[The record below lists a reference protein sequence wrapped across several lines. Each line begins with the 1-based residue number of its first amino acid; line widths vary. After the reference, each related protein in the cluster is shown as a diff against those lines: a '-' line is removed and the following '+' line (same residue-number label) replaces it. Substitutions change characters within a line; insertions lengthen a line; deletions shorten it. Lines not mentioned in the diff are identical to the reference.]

1 MKRLLSFFI
10 VLSLIGSARPQNPWC
25 FLVLDYLFSF
35 TRKLQFYVE
44 LAVYIYKKVA
54 FIAFEGDHIVIIFII
69 SFAFTHAAEVRS
81 THWHPC
87 SLSLRE

>member
-1 MKRLLSFFI
+1 MQEKLLKFLFLIYDGTDQCPASSIFFKTFEI
-10 VLSLIGSARPQNPWC
+10 I
-25 FLVLDYLFSF
+25 FL
-35 TRKLQFYVE
+35 
-44 LAVYIYKKVA
+44 VYIYKKVA
-54 FIAFEGDHIVIIFII
+54 FIALEGDHIVIIFII